1 MVKAFLKWAGGKS
14 KSVELLHEHI
24 YEKYHGMDRKFVDGT
39 FIEPFVGSGVVFM
52 NTNAKNYIINDVN
65 EDLVNIYE
73 VLKTDGKAFIEY
85 LETFFSDS
93 LNTEEKYYEF
103 RDVFNS
109 LDIIDTNKFKRAAL
123 FIYLNRHCFNGL
135 CRYNKSGGFNVP
147 YGKYK
152 QIYFPKESLEKTID
166 KLKNV
171 TILNTSFEE
180 VVVLAKPED
189 TVYCLPEGSLVYQNG
204 SYLPIE
210 FVEVDNTDLGNGNK
224 CISKYVRNTK
234 NETLMKLNIMG
245 ISRHYD
251 LLLSKNHVIFVYN
264 FENKTI
270 VEKKAE
276 ELTTKDLLLID
287 YEKKVSDFIPKYTVY
302 KEHYNNKKII
312 LNYKKKNELARLLG
326 LYMAEGHRQNGIMLS
341 FSIHEHDL
349 HLLTKK
355 LIKEVFNLD
364 ANICPNYPHKTVTQV
379 RCSSKEL
386 EKYILEFYNGKIARF
401 KKLNNFVMNWTTS
414 MQLNLLIGWL
424 EGDGGLYSV
433 TEVGKNPTFVR
444 SGKRNKFKLTGTTTS
459 FELAGQMYNIAL
471 RCGLHPSFKKRVFK
485 RKTPTKDGRLN
496 TLVYDVYFSMKKD
509 IEVLMGVRLDGRNCG
524 RRFHTENYLITR
536 INKISI
542 EKFTGKMYDLVT
554 TQGNFWCMGN
564 IKVHNCDPP
573 YVPLSPTASFTD
585 YTKTGF
591 TMEQQKLLAELAEK
605 SEAKVLISNHDN
617 EITREL
623 YKNADEIVTKKV
635 SRFIAANKES
645 RKPVKEL
652 LAIYKK
658 E

>member
-1 MVKAFLKWAGGKS
+1 MTKTFLKWAGGKS
-14 KSVELLHEHI
+14 KSLSLLQHYI
-24 YEKYHGMDRKFVDGT
+24 YDKGISINESRLIGS

-52 NTNAKNYIINDVN
+52 NINADFYIINDIN

-109 LDIIDTNKFKRAAL
+109 LDKIDTNKFKRAAL

-152 QIYFPKESLEKTID
+152 QIYFPKESLKKAVD
-166 KLKNV
+166 NLKNV
-171 TILNTSFEE
+171 IIFNRSFDDIILMAGPS
-180 VVVLAKPED
+180 D
-189 TVYCLPEGSLVYQNG
+189 TVYCLPEGSLIYQNG
-204 SYLPIE
+204 DYLPIE
-210 FVEVDNTDLGNGNK
+210 CVKLNQTDLGNGNK
-224 CISKYVRNTK
+224 CIEKHMRYTK
-234 NETLMKLNIMG
+234 NEEIIKLNIMG

-251 LLLSKNHVIFVYN
+251 LLLSKNHIVFTYN
-264 FENKTI
+264 TATGKV
-270 VEKKAE
+270 VEKRAGD
-276 ELTTKDLLLID
+276 LTTKDRLIID
-287 YEKKVSDFIPKYTVY
+287 YEKKISEVIPKYSVY
-302 KEHYNNKKII
+302 KEHYNNKRVVVD
-312 LNYKKKNELARLLG
+312 YEKKDELARLLG
-326 LYMAEGHRQNGIMLS
+326 LYMAEGHRQGGIIFS
-341 FSIHEHDL
+341 FSMHEHGL

-355 LIKEVFNLD
+355 LIKNVFNLD
-364 ANICPNYPHKTVTQV
+364 VNICPNSPHKTVTQV
-379 RCSSKEL
+379 RCSSNEL
-386 EKYILEFYNGKIARF
+386 EKYLLEFYNGKTARF
-401 KKLNNFVMNWTTS
+401 KKLSNFVMEWPKS
-414 MQLNLLIGWL
+414 MQLNLLTGWL
-424 EGDGGLYSV
+424 EGDGGMWCV
-433 TEVGKNPTFVR
+433 TKLGKTPAFKR
-444 SGKRNKFKLTGTTTS
+444 SGKMNKFKLTGTTTS
-459 FELAGQMYNIAL
+459 FELASQMYNIAL
-471 RCGLHPSFKKRVFK
+471 RCGLHPCFKKRATK
-485 RKTPTKDGRLN
+485 RKTPTKDGRLLTIN
-496 TLVYDVYFSMKKD
+496 YDVYFTMKKD
-509 IEVLMGVRLDGRNCG
+509 VEMLMNVTIDGRSCG
-524 RRFHTENYLITR
+524 KRFHTDEYIVTR
-536 INKISI
+536 INNITT
-542 EKFTGKMYDLVT
+542 EKFTGNMYDLT
-554 TQGNFWCMGN
+554 TTHGNFWCMGN

-591 TMEQQKLLAELAEK
+591 TMEQQKLLAKLAEK